1 MTTEVGPGLV
11 KIECSNEK
19 DWLHERDQFAC
30 GGSDAYD
37 LLTHPLRHYARKKGL
52 LPPFEGNERTKWG
65 KRLQGSI
72 GLGFGE
78 DTGRTVTPAPE
89 FTIYRH
95 PEYPMVGVTLDFFEH
110 DADKGD
116 GILETKNT
124 DIEWVDD
131 PPAMYQVQL
140 QVQLSCLRLPYGT
153 LAALHRG
160 NRLIWADLMR
170 HEEFIKRFLSKAEEM
185 SWRLATNNPPA
196 VDADGS
202 EDAGKAL
209 AALFPKDTGASIALP
224 PEALQ
229 WTDELEVLKNQ
240 KRAIE
245 EQITLRESWI
255 KEQIKDATYG
265 VLVDGRRWQWKEQ
278 TRVTP
283 PRLEPQ
289 ISTFRAMRL
298 LKGSR

>member
-1 MTTEVGPGLV
+1 MKEIACTTEA
-11 KIECSNEK
+11 E
-19 DWLHERDQFAC
+19 WLHEREKLAVTA
-30 GGSDAYD
+30 SDAYT
-37 LLTHPLRHYARKKGL
+37 LLTKPLLLYARKKGL
-52 LPPFEGNERTKWG
+52 IEGPTQNERMSWG
-65 KRLQGSI
+65 KRLQNTI
-72 GLGFGE
+72 AEGFAE
-78 DTGRTVTPAPE
+78 DTGRTVKLADP
-89 FTIYRH
+89 FTLFVH
-95 PEYPMVGVTLDFFEH
+95 DNYPMVGATP
-110 DADKGD
+110 DAIEIVPDR
-116 GILETKNT
+116 ETNGAVEIKNT
-124 DIEWVDD
+124 DIEWVDEA
-131 PPAMYQVQL
+131 PPWYQAQIQVQMSVL
-140 QVQLSCLRLPYGT
+140 DLSWGT
-153 LAALHRG
+153 LVALHRG
-160 NRLIWADLMR
+160 NKLIWTDIMR
-170 HEEFIKRFLSKAEEM
+170 HDAFIKAFLSKAEEF

-209 AALFPKDTGASIALP
+209 AALFPKDTGASVALP

-229 WTDELEVLKNQ
+229 WTDELEALKNQ

-245 EQITLRESWI
+245 EQITLRESWV

-289 ISTFRAMRL
+289 VSTFRTMRL